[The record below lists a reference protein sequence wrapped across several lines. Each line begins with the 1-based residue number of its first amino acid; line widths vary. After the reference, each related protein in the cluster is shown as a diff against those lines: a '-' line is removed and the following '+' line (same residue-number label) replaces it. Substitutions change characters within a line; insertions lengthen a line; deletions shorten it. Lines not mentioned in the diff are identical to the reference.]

1 MNLLAELLREHWI
14 YLCSKAPGILGGL
27 RPSVTQPIP
36 SDHLLPRE
44 LADKRESVT
53 FHKIGSNRDLH
64 NAFCCCFGFVF
75 KQRFLFCKAINCEEV
90 RLLMLF
96 GERGFARSTAL
107 GASGPQEP
115 TNQEGPASMI
125 QRQKENAS
133 SNKKIVH
140 RVFTPVYLKHRNQFL
155 LLESHQ
161 VLHSSTEEVN
171 AGAELFSEN
180 YHRTTIVRPTTP
192 PDAHKTM
199 KRCYR
204 AAWCGV
210 KPPKD
215 PEKPGQGAK
224 WAQLPTRGL
233 PLTLFLQNQMCMTGL
248 IITKHYS
255 SASDC

>member
-53 FHKIGSNRDLH
+53 YNKIGSEI
-64 NAFCCCFGFVF
+64 F
-75 KQRFLFCKAINCEEV
+75 I
-90 RLLMLF
+90 MLF
-96 GERGFARSTAL
+96 VVVLVLFLSKDSCFVKPSTVRKRGFWCCLVRGFARSTAL

-125 QRQKENAS
+125 QRQKENAT

-215 PEKPGQGAK
+215 PEKPGKGSK